1 MRTLKLY
8 QHLKPAR
15 PNRNRARGFTLIEVL
30 VAITILVVG
39 LSALATL
46 VVQSLTGTERARYL
60 STATTLTSEKL
71 EDLARWPSADP
82 HVAAGGSLTADSA
95 GTINYYDDVDL
106 SNVGGQVS
114 ESTAGTT
121 GGTTTYN
128 NVVHSAT
135 GYITDNSAA
144 TSPATTGE
152 GIVTFHR
159 RWLIESN
166 PVVNGITLTG
176 YRRITVVVT
185 LANGAAGPPVSF
197 QMSTIRD

>member
-8 QHLKPAR
+8 QQPKPAPPDR
-15 PNRNRARGFTLIEVL
+15 DRAQGFSLVEVL

-46 VVQSLTGTERARYL
+46 VAQSLTGTERARYL

-82 HVAAGGSLTADSA
+82 HVSAGGNLTTDSP
-95 GTINYYDDVDL
+95 GTINYFDDVDL

-121 GGTTTYN
+121 GGVTTYN
-128 NVVHSAT
+128 NVIHSAT
-135 GYITDNSAA
+135 GYINDNSAA
-144 TSPATTGE
+144 TSPANQGA

-159 RWLIESN
+159 RWLIEPD

-176 YRRITVVVT
+176 NRRVTVLVT
-185 LANGAAGPPVSF
+185 LSNSAVVPPVSF
-197 QMSTIRD
+197 QMSMIRP